1 MRANIKTENDFSA
14 IARELGRRGGLAR
27 AENLSAEK
35 KSKSA
40 GFAAKIRWTR
50 KRKGDLLRQ
59 RLKNELIS
67 DAKKK
72 TEKERLSAYF
82 NLSRDIASLSL
93 NGKNNRSFTIAR

>member
-1 MRANIKTENDFSA
+1 M
-14 IARELGRRGGLAR
+14 ARELGRRGGLAR

-40 GFAAKIRWTR
+40 GFAAKIRWLR
-50 KRKGDLLRQ
+50 KRNGDKLRQ
-59 RLKNELIS
+59 HLKQELLS

-72 TEKERLSAYF
+72 TAEARLGAYF

-93 NGKNNRSFTIAR
+93 NGKNNRSFKIAR

>member
-1 MRANIKTENDFSA
+1 MRANIKTANDFSA
-14 IARELGRRGGLAR
+14 MARELGRKGGLAR
-27 AENLSAEK
+27 AKNLSAEK

-40 GFAAKIRWTR
+40 GNAAKIRWAR